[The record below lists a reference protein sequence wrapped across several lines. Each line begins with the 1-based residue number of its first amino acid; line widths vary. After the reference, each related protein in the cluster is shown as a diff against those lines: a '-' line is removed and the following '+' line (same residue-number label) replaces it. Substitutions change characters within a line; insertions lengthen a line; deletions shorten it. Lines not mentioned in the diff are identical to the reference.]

1 MIVIKCVAHKITS
14 FVDQLDWLHFG
25 QALMLALSFCVE
37 VERFERSNDD
47 SGICFDLLP
56 LFLLEVVRVKD
67 FSIIKSS
74 LLN

>member
-1 MIVIKCVAHKITS
+1 MIVIKCVTHTLTS
-14 FVDQLDWLHFG
+14 FVDQLDWLHCG

-37 VERFERSNDD
+37 VERFERGNDD

-56 LFLLEVVRVKD
+56 LFLLEVFRVKD
-67 FSIIKSS
+67 LSVIKRS